1 MSTAH
6 EFVESESR
14 QPSIPVPD
22 EDSLLTPEDVARR
35 FQVPV
40 SWVYGCCRPR
50 AKNPMPFIKVGRYLR
65 FEEEAVRV
73 YLENQ
78 KKGYSRIRAN

>member
-1 MSTAH
+1 MSAAH
-6 EFVESESR
+6 EFIESESK
-14 QPSIPVPD
+14 QPGIPPPD

-50 AKNPMPFIKVGRYLR
+50 TKNPMPFIKVGRYLR
-65 FEEEAVRV
+65 FEEEAVRL
-73 YLENQ
+73 YLEKQ